1 MGSLLEAKSVYQSI
15 DGIEMSQ
22 HEKAKAKARMRKA
35 DAIANALQSVINGL
49 LAALGRPVQ
58 TLVPG
63 PVTQLV
69 EMLLEV
75 SRFVERLRRGRERA
89 LFHEPPYSAVIPASL
104 MILDHFAISALMN
117 ASNSAGVPLAGSR
130 PTPVRRS

>member
-49 LAALGRPVQ
+49 RAALGRPVQ

-63 PVTQLV
+63 L
-69 EMLLEV
+69 
-75 SRFVERLRRGRERA
+75 
-89 LFHEPPYSAVIPASL
+89 
-104 MILDHFAISALMN
+104 
-117 ASNSAGVPLAGSR
+117 
-130 PTPVRRS
+130 